1 LEEFVMAKVPTPPER
16 PDESPRHEDLAKRPQ
31 AHLKKKAQKLGA
43 LKGITITENLPSS
56 SFSLRFLVLC

>member
-1 LEEFVMAKVPTPPER
+1 MAKVPTPPER

-31 AHLKKKAQKLGA
+31 APLKKKAKKLGA

-56 SFSLRFLVLC
+56 SFSLCFLVLC